1 MLHRYRQLYILQSVF
16 TVEDIYVDISK
27 YVERNSILQIMK
39 LKDHYREEKTKK
51 VVGLMKDELSRKII
65 TEFVA
70 LRLRT

>member
-1 MLHRYRQLYILQSVF
+1 
-16 TVEDIYVDISK
+16 
-27 YVERNSILQIMK
+27 MK

>member
-1 MLHRYRQLYILQSVF
+1 MLHGYRQLYILQSVF